1 MREEFLTVNYGYGF
15 SLKDI
20 PSNIIDKNSF
30 IQFLQD
36 NVPEIYFDRIITEFQ
51 PSSVDAYILA
61 LYRVGYLPAL
71 GGEPGLAGLLQ
82 EVLISRSGVDFVS
95 AIDDR
100 GDKYILYQPKYPWQM
115 KEIDW
120 ELSTEKLDEIM
131 TDVLSEF
138 IADIPDNIFDFQT
151 VVLREYFPQE
161 DEIENDLDL

>member
-20 PSNIIDKNSF
+20 PSNIIGKNSF

-61 LYRVGYLPAL
+61 LYRVGYLPDL

-82 EVLISRSGVDFVS
+82 EVLISRSGVDFIS
-95 AIDDR
+95 AVDDQ

-138 IADIPDNIFDFQT
+138 ITDIPDNIFDFQT
-151 VVLREYFPQE
+151 VVLREDFPQE